1 MFSGHF
7 GARGLSVWNF
17 YIRSL
22 WASSHSP
29 KTYKLDWKDDCKL
42 PPGTIVWGNGV
53 CPAMDQQL
61 VQNLSLYLICWALR
75 SSWSWINS
83 PFFQP
88 QVIQNQS
95 AKSYPYLCKV
105 VLEVFLC
112 VKIQQM
118 SLKIIVTHV
127 THVGGYCHIKSF
139 IYFEKWS
146 LQISAWVLAPN
157 LKCVL
162 VFGGFN
168 VHRWKMHML
177 YSGFYTESWSCVP
190 LCSIQGRTCTKWA
203 DSLQPRSCR

>member
-1 MFSGHF
+1 MQWLAQSPQSRNVLRSFRGS
-7 GARGLSVWNF
+7 GLSVWNF

-22 WASSHSP
+22 WVSSHSP

-61 VQNLSLYLICWALR
+61 VQNFSLYLICWALR

-83 PFFQP
+83 PFFQL
-88 QVIQNQS
+88 QVIPNQP

-105 VLEVFLC
+105 VLEVLLC

-127 THVGGYCHIKSF
+127 GGYCHIKSF
-139 IYFEKWS
+139 IYWLTVLCKVVTAS
-146 LQISAWVLAPN
+146 LCLS
-157 LKCVL
+157 
-162 VFGGFN
+162 
-168 VHRWKMHML
+168 
-177 YSGFYTESWSCVP
+177 SSS
-190 LCSIQGRTCTKWA
+190 
-203 DSLQPRSCR
+203 